1 MSAFGPKQTSASA
14 LHMSAIGC
22 KADMAFCGI
31 TLSRSLSGVK
41 RTWLVAAHMS
51 AFDPKRT
58 SRRDLIGARFDVVID
73 YFVIMRL
80 ADGGAS
86 PGAAGEI
93 TNVSQ
98 AFQPSGLC
106 SAANSP

>member
-1 MSAFGPKQTSASA
+1 MSAFGPKQTWASA
-14 LHMSAIGC
+14 LHMSAFGG
-22 KADMAFCGI
+22 KADMALCGNS
-31 TLSRSLSGVK
+31 LLRSLLGVK
-41 RTWLVAAHMS
+41 RTWVGALHMS

-86 PGAAGEI
+86 PGAAGEM

-98 AFQPSGLC
+98 AFQPSALFC
-106 SAANSP
+106 AANSP